1 MISQCCAVEIDELG
15 RVLSVPTCAKVAE
28 VAEVAEGVGGEEIT
42 LQKSLVDACPMVRI

>member
-28 VAEVAEGVGGEEIT
+28 VAEEVGGEEIT
-42 LQKSLVDACPMVRI
+42 LQKSLADACPMVRI